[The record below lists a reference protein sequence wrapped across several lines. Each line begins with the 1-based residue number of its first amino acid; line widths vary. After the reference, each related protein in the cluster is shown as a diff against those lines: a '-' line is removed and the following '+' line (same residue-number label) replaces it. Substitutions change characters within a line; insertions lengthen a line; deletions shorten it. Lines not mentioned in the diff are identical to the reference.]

1 MSNTSQEKAE
11 AEMLGF
17 RSILVVAG
25 NEGRNEAAL
34 TRAVSLAKKNEAS
47 LSVISVVDPLPG
59 EWGTL
64 MGCEMVLNGEGP
76 INLHVRAIEATAES
90 LEELVGP
97 IRSEGL
103 EVGANVRVGRPFVEV
118 MREVLRNGHDL
129 VVVTGE
135 APGGLLERL
144 FGSTARL
151 LIERC
156 PCPVWVIE
164 PTQEEPL
171 QRILAAVDPAPGDET
186 RMSLN
191 RSVTEIA
198 LSLASQEGSEL
209 HFVRPWS
216 CRDAGVPQGRG
227 NRSSAAAEQ
236 LVDELGKAYQDWLSD
251 FLMEFPME
259 DIPGQE
265 HLVMEEPAV
274 AITNLARSLEA
285 DLIVMGTVPG
295 SGISGMLI
303 GGAAKEVLRR
313 VDCSVLAVKPDGF
326 ALPVTLME

>member
-1 MSNTSQEKAE
+1 MP
-11 AEMLGF
+11 GF
-17 RSILVVAG
+17 RNILVVAG

-34 TRAVSLAKKNEAS
+34 ARAVSLAKKNEAS

-64 MGCEMVLNGEGP
+64 MGCEMVLNGGGP
-76 INLHVRAIEATAES
+76 INLHVRAIEATAEF

-103 EVGANVRVGRPFVEV
+103 EVGANVRVGRPSIEV
-118 MREVLRNGHDL
+118 IREVLRNGHDL

-144 FGSTARL
+144 LGSTARL
-151 LIERC
+151 LIQRC

-164 PTQEEPL
+164 PTQEEPF

-191 RSVTEIA
+191 RAITEIA
-198 LSLASQEGSEL
+198 LSLASLGGGEL
-209 HFVRPWS
+209 HFVRAWTL
-216 CRDAGVPQGRG
+216 RDERLLQGRG
-227 NRSSAAAEQ
+227 NLSSAGAEKVADG
-236 LVDELGKAYQDWLSD
+236 LEKAYQDWLSD
-251 FLMEFPME
+251 FLMEFSME
-259 DIPGQE
+259 DIPGRE
-265 HLVMEEPAV
+265 HFVMEEPAV
-274 AITNLARSLEA
+274 AITNLARNLEA

-303 GGAAKEVLRR
+303 GGAAEEVLRR

-326 ALPVTLME
+326 VLPVTLME